1 MPPRLRSVCHVRW
14 QAGETRRA
22 LANNDGKTGQTGKAN
37 AGIYRKKT
45 PVFAI
50 CHLFFIEVLKK
61 RRKKQKKRAYVPVC
75 TYAREAMYRSHQK
88 DCRFHDISP
97 LPYVAARHG
106 MRQTLL
112 PHRGAAY
119 SVYDWS

>member
-22 LANNDGKTGQTGKAN
+22 LANDDGKTGQTGKAN
-37 AGIYRKKT
+37 AGIYMKKT

-75 TYAREAMYRSHQK
+75 TCAREAMYS
-88 DCRFHDISP
+88 S
-97 LPYVAARHG
+97 
-106 MRQTLL
+106 T
-112 PHRGAAY
+112 
-119 SVYDWS
+119 

>member
-1 MPPRLRSVCHVRW
+1 MTMANQGNRGRQT
-14 QAGETRRA
+14 QAYIG
-22 LANNDGKTGQTGKAN
+22 
-37 AGIYRKKT
+37 RKLLCL
-45 PVFAI
+45 PFAI
-50 CHLFFIEVLKK
+50 FSIGVLKK

-106 MRQTLL
+106 MRAKPCYRIGELL
-112 PHRGAAY
+112 IPHY
-119 SVYDWS
+119 EWS